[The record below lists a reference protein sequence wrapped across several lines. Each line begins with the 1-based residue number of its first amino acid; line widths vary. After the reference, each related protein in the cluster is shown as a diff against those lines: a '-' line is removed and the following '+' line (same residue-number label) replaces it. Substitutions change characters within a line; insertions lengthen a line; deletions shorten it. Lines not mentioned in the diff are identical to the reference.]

1 MQLHRVGSGHEF
13 RPPRLA
19 VGRAERTPSL
29 TKVEPALAAEGIASG
44 NDVPF
49 ARLDPRSV
57 LSLSDLTSLY
67 SRRYL
72 NFKYLPRAAHDGS
85 DALPVPACRG

>member
-1 MQLHRVGSGHEF
+1 MQLQRVASGHEF
-13 RPPRLA
+13 SLPRLA
-19 VGRAERTPSL
+19 VGRAERTHSL
-29 TKVEPALAAEGIASG
+29 SKVEPAFAAEGIPSG

-49 ARLDPRSV
+49 ERLDPRSV

-72 NFKYLPRAAHDGS
+72 NFKYLPRAARDGW
-85 DALPVPACRG
+85 DRAAAL